1 MREPTAAYAP
11 QMSEGMEW
19 FWLPGVPMILG
30 WLLTVAFGVLGA
42 TTVRRVDARAGWMI
56 VVASGMEILLGL
68 AGVAVPL
75 VMTRTRSTEEIA
87 TSMAFWGLFA
97 GTLGLFVRGLF
108 FAAIVSLAASRARR
122 PREEP
127 HVV

>member
-1 MREPTAAYAP
+1 
-11 QMSEGMEW
+11 MEW

-56 VVASGMEILLGL
+56 VVASSVEILLGI
-68 AGVAVPL
+68 AGIAVPFFL
-75 VMTRTRSTEEIA
+75 ARARSVSEMP
-87 TSMAFWGLFA
+87 TSLAFWGLFA
-97 GTLGLFVRGLF
+97 GTLGLLARGLF
-108 FAAIVSLAASRARR
+108 FAAIASLAASRARR

>member
-30 WLLTVAFGVLGA
+30 WLLTVAFGV

-127 HVV
+127 HVG

>member
-1 MREPTAAYAP
+1 
-11 QMSEGMEW
+11 MSNGMEW
-19 FWLPGVPMILG
+19 FWLPGVPMVLG

-56 VVASGMEILLGL
+56 VVASSLEILLGV
-68 AGVAVPL
+68 AGMIVPL
-75 VMTRTRSTEEIA
+75 FVARSRSVEEMP
-87 TSMAFWGLFA
+87 TTLAFWGLFA
-97 GTLGLFVRGLF
+97 GTLGLVARGLCF
-108 FAAIVSLAASRARR
+108 GAIVSLVASRARR